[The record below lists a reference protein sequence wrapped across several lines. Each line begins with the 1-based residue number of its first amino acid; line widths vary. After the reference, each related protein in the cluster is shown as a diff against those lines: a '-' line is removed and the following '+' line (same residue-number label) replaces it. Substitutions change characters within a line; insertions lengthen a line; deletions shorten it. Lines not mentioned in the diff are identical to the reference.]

1 MRKLQ
6 TLIYL
11 LLLSTTSVFSQKII
25 LNGYIF
31 EEFNR
36 SFFIRS
42 KVTVLETVLKPKIDN
57 HSLFF
62 AAQKKRT
69 VIKSISAKLFF

>member
-36 SFFIRS
+36 SFLYEV
-42 KVTVLETVLKPKIDN
+42 KVPVLGVTSICIGETVSNMSGHLDVICKKKGILTKI
-57 HSLFF
+57 
-62 AAQKKRT
+62 
-69 VIKSISAKLFF
+69 

>member
-42 KVTVLETVLKPKIDN
+42 KVTVLGVTGICTGETVSNMSGHLDVICKKKGILTKI
-57 HSLFF
+57 
-62 AAQKKRT
+62 
-69 VIKSISAKLFF
+69 